1 MGAFRGE
8 REERKDSMSYVWMV
22 LIIVGWFVWALLA
35 VADVYNNADD
45 FTLRGIIDA
54 ISYSDIFISWV
65 SVSVFVLFFASL
77 FIWIAS
83 KI

>member
-1 MGAFRGE
+1 MGAFRRK

-54 ISYSDIFISWV
+54 IRYSDIFISWV

>member
-1 MGAFRGE
+1 
-8 REERKDSMSYVWMV
+8 MSYVWMV

-45 FTLRGIIDA
+45 FTLRGIIDS
-54 ISYSDIFISWV
+54 IRYSEIFISWV
-65 SVSVFVLFFASL
+65 SVSVFVLFFTSL

>member
-1 MGAFRGE
+1 
-8 REERKDSMSYVWMV
+8 MV

-45 FTLRGIIDA
+45 FTLRGIVDSIRD
-54 ISYSDIFISWV
+54 SDIFISWV
-65 SVSVFVLFFASL
+65 SVSVFVLFLASL

>member
-1 MGAFRGE
+1 
-8 REERKDSMSYVWMV
+8 MSYVWMV
-22 LIIVGWFVWALLA
+22 IIIVGWFVWALLA

-45 FTLRGIIDA
+45 YTLRGIIDS
-54 ISYSDIFISWV
+54 IRYSEIFISWV
-65 SVSVFVLFFASL
+65 SVSVFVLFLTSL